1 MYDNFYL
8 RKEDLVNNP
17 TPRVPVCLCLD
28 VSDSMAG
35 YPIRELNSGVELF
48 YKELRSDIVA
58 RYSAEICIITYGGQ
72 VSCALDFASLEAQEE
87 PPLFRATGLTP
98 MGEAVNLALDQL
110 ERRKNEYKEYGVDYF
125 QPWLVLM
132 TDGIPNGDSKE
143 LVRAMERC
151 TNLVQQKKLTIFPIG
166 IGPNADMNTL
176 KCFSPKRSPVKL
188 KEFRFSDFF
197 SWLSK
202 SVSRT
207 SQSIPGEK
215 VELDIEGLKGW
226 CEL

>member
-28 VSDSMAG
+28 VSDSMDG
-35 YPIRELNSGVELF
+35 YPISELNSGVSLF

-72 VSCALDFASLEAQEE
+72 VSCVLDFASLEAQGD
-87 PPLFRATGLTP
+87 PPIFRATGLTP

-110 ERRKNEYKEYGVDYF
+110 EKRKNEYKEYGVDYF

-143 LVRAMERC
+143 LSRAMERC
-151 TNLVQQKKLTIFPIG
+151 ANLVQQKKLTVFPIG

-176 KCFSPKRSPVKL
+176 RRFSPKRSPVKL
-188 KEFRFSDFF
+188 KELRFSDFF